1 MERRAPRA
9 TDAKSL
15 GKSRISATLTWD
27 VGPWDGPGAGIPR
40 RPLIHSVSMTI
51 FERYVFRQAGSALL
65 IILLSLTSIVWIAL
79 ALRQLNVVT
88 SQGQDVWMLIKM
100 TTLALPNLMAIIA
113 PFSLLIACTH
123 TLNRL
128 NGDSEL
134 IVLTASGATIWRA
147 AKPLMALA
155 LLVALGVGFVNH
167 LAMPWS
173 LKLLREYI
181 VQVRANILTQ
191 VIQPGSFS
199 SPEEGL
205 TFHIRERAPNSELL
219 GLIVHDTRNK
229 ELNQSYLAE
238 RGVIVQKAPSNYLVM
253 TKGHIVR
260 RTDKD
265 EPAQII
271 AFEKYAVDL
280 DQFEKKLDDDEDLK
294 PRERYLSELLYP
306 EATSNSYRKGP
317 GKFRAELHERFANP
331 LYPLAFAL
339 IALAAV
345 GQAHSTRQNRV
356 KQVAIAVVLAAG
368 LRLGGLALNNV
379 VVINEAATPLLY
391 ALPLSAMLGSLMIME
406 KARRVLSNS
415 RLPGLI
421 FDPIT
426 QAFSFLI
433 GLISGRR
440 TVPGI
445 AGGRR

>member
-1 MERRAPRA
+1 
-9 TDAKSL
+9 
-15 GKSRISATLTWD
+15 
-27 VGPWDGPGAGIPR
+27 
-40 RPLIHSVSMTI
+40 MTI

-65 IILLSLTSIVWIAL
+65 IILLSLSSIVWVAL

-88 SQGQDVWMLIKM
+88 AQGQDVWMLIKM

-113 PFSLLIACTH
+113 PFSLLIASIH

-134 IVLTASGATIWRA
+134 IVLTASGATVWRA
-147 AKPLMALA
+147 AKPLLMLA
-155 LLVALGVGFVNH
+155 VLVALGVSFVNH

-173 LKLLREYI
+173 LRLLREYI

-199 SPEEGL
+199 SPEDNL
-205 TFHIRERAPNSELL
+205 TFHIRARAPNGELL

-238 RGVIVQKAPSNYLVM
+238 RGVIVQREPTNYLVM

-280 DQFEKKLDDDEDLK
+280 DQFEKKLSDDADLK
-294 PRERYLSELLYP
+294 PRERYLSELLHP
-306 EATSNSYRKGP
+306 EPTSTSFRTGP
-317 GKFRAELHERFANP
+317 GKFRGELHERFSNP

-339 IALAAV
+339 IAIAAV

-356 KQVAIAVVLAAG
+356 QQVALAFVLAAA

-379 VVINEAATPLLY
+379 VVTNAATTPLLY
-391 ALPLSAMLGSLMIME
+391 ALPLSAMLVALMLME
-406 KARRVLSNS
+406 RARRTLAPSWLAV
-415 RLPGLI
+415 LI
-421 FDPIT
+421 FNPLAQLSARII
-426 QAFSFLI
+426 ALI
-433 GLISGRR
+433 PPWR
-440 TVPGI
+440 TSPS
-445 AGGRR
+445 AAPGGRK

>member
-1 MERRAPRA
+1 
-9 TDAKSL
+9 
-15 GKSRISATLTWD
+15 
-27 VGPWDGPGAGIPR
+27 
-40 RPLIHSVSMTI
+40 MTI

-65 IILLSLTSIVWIAL
+65 IVLLSLSSIVWVAL

-113 PFSLLIACTH
+113 PFSLLIACIH

-134 IVLTASGATIWRA
+134 IVLTASGATVWRA
-147 AKPLMALA
+147 ARPLLMLA
-155 LLVALGVGFVNH
+155 LLVALGVAFVNH

-191 VIQPGSFS
+191 VIQPGAFS

-205 TFHIRERAPNSELL
+205 TFHIRERAPNEELL

-238 RGVIVQKAPSNYLVM
+238 RGVIVQRAPSNYLVM

-260 RTDKD
+260 RNDKD

-280 DQFEKKLDDDEDLK
+280 DQFEKKMDEDNDDLK
-294 PRERYLSELLYP
+294 PRERYLSELMYP
-306 EATSNSYRKGP
+306 EATSGSYRKAP
-317 GKFRAELHERFANP
+317 GKFRAELHERFSNP

-339 IALAAV
+339 IAVAAV

-356 KQVAIAVVLAAG
+356 QQVALAFVLAAA
-368 LRLGGLALNNV
+368 LRLGGLALNNIV
-379 VVINEAATPLLY
+379 VTNEAATALLY
-391 ALPLSAMLGSLMIME
+391 ALPLSAMLGAIVLME
-406 KARRVLSNS
+406 RARRRLSTS
-415 RLPGLI
+415 RFQALI
-421 FDPIT
+421 SDPI
-426 QAFSFLI
+426 ARFFGYLVALI
-433 GLISGRR
+433 PRWRSAPAAP
-440 TVPGI
+440 T
-445 AGGRR
+445 GGRR

>member
-1 MERRAPRA
+1 
-9 TDAKSL
+9 
-15 GKSRISATLTWD
+15 
-27 VGPWDGPGAGIPR
+27 
-40 RPLIHSVSMTI
+40 MTI

-65 IILLSLTSIVWIAL
+65 IILLSLSSIVWVAL

-113 PFSLLIACTH
+113 PFSLLIASIH

-134 IVLTASGATIWRA
+134 IVLTASGATVWRA
-147 AKPLMALA
+147 AKPLLTLA
-155 LLVALGVGFVNH
+155 LLVALGVAFVNH

-173 LKLLREYI
+173 LKLLRQYI

-191 VIQPGSFS
+191 VIQPGAFS
-199 SPEEGL
+199 SPEQGL
-205 TFHIRERAPNSELL
+205 TFHIRERAPNGELL

-238 RGVIVQKAPSNYLVM
+238 RGVIVNRDPSNFLVM
-253 TKGHIVR
+253 SKGHIVR

-280 DQFEKKLDDDEDLK
+280 DQFEKKLAEDEDLK

-306 EATSNSYRKGP
+306 EPTSNSYRSAP
-317 GKFRAELHERFANP
+317 GKFRAELHERFSNP
-331 LYPLAFAL
+331 LYPIAFAL

-356 KQVAIAVVLAAG
+356 QQVAIAFVLAAA
-368 LRLGGLALNNV
+368 LRLGGLALNNIV
-379 VVINEAATPLLY
+379 VLNAAATPLLY
-391 ALPLSAMLGSLMIME
+391 ALPLSAMLGALMLME
-406 KARRVLSNS
+406 RARRRLTTS
-415 RLPGLI
+415 RFPGLI
-421 FDPIT
+421 FDPIVDGI
-426 QAFSFLI
+426 AHLA
-433 GLISGRR
+433 GLIRR
-440 TVPGI
+440 WRTGPR
-445 AGGRR
+445 AATGGRR

>member
-1 MERRAPRA
+1 
-9 TDAKSL
+9 
-15 GKSRISATLTWD
+15 
-27 VGPWDGPGAGIPR
+27 
-40 RPLIHSVSMTI
+40 MTI

-65 IILLSLTSIVWIAL
+65 IILLSLTSIVWVAL

-113 PFSLLIACTH
+113 PFSLLIACIH

-134 IVLTASGATIWRA
+134 IVLTASGATVWRA
-147 AKPLMALA
+147 ARPLIALA

-167 LAMPWS
+167 VAMPWS

-191 VIQPGSFS
+191 VIQPGAFS

-205 TFHIRERAPNSELL
+205 TFHIRERAPNEELL

-238 RGVIVQKAPSNYLVM
+238 RGVIVQRPPSNFLVM

-260 RTDKD
+260 RNDKD

-280 DQFEKKLDDDEDLK
+280 DQFEKKIDEDNDDLK
-294 PRERYLSELLYP
+294 PRERYLSELMYP
-306 EATSNSYRKGP
+306 EATSGSYRKAP

-339 IALAAV
+339 IAVAAV

-356 KQVAIAVVLAAG
+356 QQVALAFVLAAA
-368 LRLGGLALNNV
+368 LRLGGLALNNIV
-379 VVINEAATPLLY
+379 VTNEAATPLLY
-391 ALPLSAMLGSLMIME
+391 ALPLSAMLGAFILME
-406 KARRVLSNS
+406 RARRRLSAS
-415 RLPGLI
+415 RFPGLI
-421 FDPIT
+421 FDPI
-426 QAFSFLI
+426 ARLFGMLGALI
-433 GLISGRR
+433 PRWRSAP
-440 TVPGI
+440 VPA

>member
-1 MERRAPRA
+1 
-9 TDAKSL
+9 
-15 GKSRISATLTWD
+15 
-27 VGPWDGPGAGIPR
+27 
-40 RPLIHSVSMTI
+40 MTI

-65 IILLSLTSIVWIAL
+65 IILLSLSSIVWVAL

-88 SQGQDVWMLIKM
+88 AQGQDVWMLIKM

-113 PFSLLIACTH
+113 PFSLLIASIH

-134 IVLTASGATIWRA
+134 IVLTASGATVWRA
-147 AKPLMALA
+147 AKPLLMLA
-155 LLVALGVGFVNH
+155 VLVALGVSFVNH

-173 LKLLREYI
+173 LRLLREYI

-199 SPEEGL
+199 SPEDNL
-205 TFHIRERAPNSELL
+205 TFHIRARAPNGELL

-238 RGVIVQKAPSNYLVM
+238 RGVIVQREPTNYLVM

-280 DQFEKKLDDDEDLK
+280 DQFEKKLSDDADLK
-294 PRERYLSELLYP
+294 PRERYLSELLHP
-306 EATSNSYRKGP
+306 EPTSTSFRTGP
-317 GKFRAELHERFANP
+317 GKFRGELHERFSNP

-339 IALAAV
+339 IAIAAV

-356 KQVAIAVVLAAG
+356 QQVALAFVLAAA

-379 VVINEAATPLLY
+379 VVTNAAATPLLY
-391 ALPLSAMLGSLMIME
+391 ALPLSAMLVALMLME
-406 KARRVLSNS
+406 RARRTLAPSWLAV
-415 RLPGLI
+415 LI
-421 FDPIT
+421 FNPLAQLSARII
-426 QAFSFLI
+426 ALI
-433 GLISGRR
+433 PPWR
-440 TVPGI
+440 TSPS
-445 AGGRR
+445 AAPGGRK

>member
-1 MERRAPRA
+1 
-9 TDAKSL
+9 
-15 GKSRISATLTWD
+15 
-27 VGPWDGPGAGIPR
+27 
-40 RPLIHSVSMTI
+40 MTI

-65 IILLSLTSIVWIAL
+65 IILLSLSSIVWVAL

-113 PFSLLIACTH
+113 PFSLLIACIH

-134 IVLTASGATIWRA
+134 IVLTASGATVWRA
-147 AKPLMALA
+147 ARPLIALA

-191 VIQPGSFS
+191 VIQPGAFS

-205 TFHIRERAPNSELL
+205 TFHIRERAPNEELL

-238 RGVIVQKAPSNYLVM
+238 RGVILQRPPSNFLVM
-253 TKGHIVR
+253 TNGHIVR
-260 RTDKD
+260 RNDKD

-271 AFEKYAVDL
+271 VFEKYAVDL
-280 DQFEKKLDDDEDLK
+280 DQFEKKIDEDNDDLK
-294 PRERYLSELLYP
+294 PRERYLSELMYP
-306 EATSNSYRKGP
+306 EATSGSYRRAP
-317 GKFRAELHERFANP
+317 GKFRAELHERFASP

-339 IALAAV
+339 IAVAAV

-356 KQVAIAVVLAAG
+356 QQVALAFVLAAA
-368 LRLGGLALNNV
+368 LRLGGLALNNIV
-379 VVINEAATPLLY
+379 VTNEAATALLY
-391 ALPLSAMLGSLMIME
+391 ALPLSAMLGAIILME
-406 KARRVLSNS
+406 RARRRLSRS
-415 RLPGLI
+415 RFPGLI
-421 FDPIT
+421 FDPISRLFGILG
-426 QAFSFLI
+426 ALI
-433 GLISGRR
+433 PRWRSAP
-440 TVPGI
+440 VPA

>member
-1 MERRAPRA
+1 
-9 TDAKSL
+9 
-15 GKSRISATLTWD
+15 
-27 VGPWDGPGAGIPR
+27 
-40 RPLIHSVSMTI
+40 MTI

-65 IILLSLTSIVWIAL
+65 IILLSLSSIVWVAL

-113 PFSLLIACTH
+113 PFSLLIASIH

-134 IVLTASGATIWRA
+134 IVLTASGATVWRA
-147 AKPLMALA
+147 AKPLLTLA
-155 LLVALGVGFVNH
+155 LLVALGVAFVNH

-173 LKLLREYI
+173 LKLLRQYI

-191 VIQPGSFS
+191 VIQPGAFS
-199 SPEEGL
+199 SPEQGL
-205 TFHIRERAPNSELL
+205 TFHIRERAPSGELL

-238 RGVIVQKAPSNYLVM
+238 RGLIVEHDPSNFLVM
-253 TKGHIVR
+253 SKGHIVR

-280 DQFEKKLDDDEDLK
+280 DQFEKKLSEDEDLK

-306 EATSNSYRKGP
+306 EPTSNSYRSAP
-317 GKFRAELHERFANP
+317 GKFRAELHERFSSP
-331 LYPLAFAL
+331 LYPIAFAL

-356 KQVAIAVVLAAG
+356 QQVVIAFVLAAA
-368 LRLGGLALNNV
+368 LRLGGLALNNIV
-379 VVINEAATPLLY
+379 VLNAAAAPLLY
-391 ALPLSAMLGSLMIME
+391 ALPLVAMLGALTLME
-406 KARRVLSNS
+406 RARRRLTTS
-415 RLPGLI
+415 RFPGLI
-421 FDPIT
+421 FDPIVDGF
-426 QAFSFLI
+426 ARLAD
-433 GLISGRR
+433 LVRRWRVGRR
-440 TVPGI
+440 AAT
-445 AGGRR
+445 GGRR

>member
-1 MERRAPRA
+1 
-9 TDAKSL
+9 
-15 GKSRISATLTWD
+15 
-27 VGPWDGPGAGIPR
+27 
-40 RPLIHSVSMTI
+40 MTI

-65 IILLSLTSIVWIAL
+65 IILLSLSSIVWVAL

-113 PFSLLIACTH
+113 PFSLLIACIH

-134 IVLTASGATIWRA
+134 IVLTASGATVWRA
-147 AKPLMALA
+147 ARPLLVLA
-155 LLVALGVGFVNH
+155 LLVALGVAFVNH

-191 VIQPGSFS
+191 VIQPGAFS

-205 TFHIRERAPNSELL
+205 TFHIRERAPNEELL

-238 RGVIVQKAPSNYLVM
+238 RGVIVQRPPSNFLVM

-260 RTDKD
+260 RNDKD

-280 DQFEKKLDDDEDLK
+280 DQFEKKIDDDNDDLK
-294 PRERYLSELLYP
+294 PRERYLGELMYP
-306 EATSNSYRKGP
+306 EATSGSYRRAP

-339 IALAAV
+339 IAVAAV

-356 KQVAIAVVLAAG
+356 QQVALAFVLAAA

-379 VVINEAATPLLY
+379 VVTNEAATALLY
-391 ALPLSAMLGSLMIME
+391 ALPLSAMLGAIILME
-406 KARRVLSNS
+406 RARRRLSAS
-415 RLPGLI
+415 RFPGLI
-421 FDPIT
+421 FDPI
-426 QAFSFLI
+426 ARLFGILGALI
-433 GLISGRR
+433 PRWRSAP
-440 TVPGI
+440 VPA